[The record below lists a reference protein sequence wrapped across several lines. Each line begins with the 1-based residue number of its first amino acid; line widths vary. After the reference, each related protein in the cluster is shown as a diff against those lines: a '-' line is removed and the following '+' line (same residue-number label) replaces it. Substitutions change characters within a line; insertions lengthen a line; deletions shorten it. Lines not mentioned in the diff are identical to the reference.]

1 MALERILP
9 RYDTSER
16 HAIVVRAD
24 AARTYAALRTLD
36 LPDLPLT
43 RVLMAARAL
52 PDRLL
57 RRRGLPLRRH
67 VTLDGLLGAGFALL
81 AEEPGREIVLG
92 IAGRFWRVTGGGMRV
107 SAADFAAFSAPG
119 TAKAAMDFRLEPLA
133 GGRARPS
140 TQTRVLSADEPAPRS
155 FRRYLLSLPAGHRV
169 T

>member
-92 IAGRFWRVTGGGMRV
+92 IASRFWRVTGGGMRV
-107 SAADFAAFSAPG
+107 GAADFAAFSAPG
-119 TAKAAMDFRLEPLA
+119 TAKAALDFRLE
-133 GGRARPS
+133 
-140 TQTRVLSADEPAPRS
+140 
-155 FRRYLLSLPAGHRV
+155 SLPGSRAGPSPASRGLRG
-169 T
+169 

>member
-1 MALERILP
+1 MA
-9 RYDTSER
+9 
-16 HAIVVRAD
+16 V
-24 AARTYAALRTLD
+24 
-36 LPDLPLT
+36 
-43 RVLMAARAL
+43 RAL

-133 GGRARPS
+133 GGRAGLS
-140 TQTRVLSADEPAPRS
+140 TEKRVLCRRDAPR
-155 FRRYLLSLPAGHRV
+155 RRLGPYWVA
-169 T
+169 